1 MEEAW
6 AVVEEAERAEVAFGS
21 KDLLDARLALVQVTS
36 HAFGPQSD
44 YSFVLSDLS
53 RSVPERSGSGMI
65 KRRLDGKGRGR
76 LRLKNLR
83 GFHNARV
90 WGGGLPARADR
101 AAFLRCVSRFCFVL
115 FCSPCHLPG
124 PPISSLR

>member
-1 MEEAW
+1 M
-6 AVVEEAERAEVAFGS
+6 VEEAERAEVAFGS

-65 KRRLDGKGRGR
+65 KRL
-76 LRLKNLR
+76 
-83 GFHNARV
+83 
-90 WGGGLPARADR
+90 
-101 AAFLRCVSRFCFVL
+101 
-115 FCSPCHLPG
+115 
-124 PPISSLR
+124 SLIHI